1 MSDRQ
6 PPRLYTVK
14 EYADL
19 YRVDRSTVY
28 RWMGQ
33 GAVTVIR
40 KGPKCGVRI
49 VDDDLV
55 VFTTAQ
61 TTQATA

>member
-1 MSDRQ
+1 MSDR
-6 PPRLYTVK
+6 PKLYTVK

-19 YRVDRSTVY
+19 YRVHESTVY
-28 RWMGQ
+28 RWMEQ

-40 KGPKCGVRI
+40 KGRARGVRI

-61 TTQATA
+61 ATHATT